1 MEAVGESRVSPAAP
15 ADGFDDALR
24 AVAGVEGWL
33 SPDQAEWLWRYGR
46 AVGAQGQIVEIGSY
60 RGRSTILLARAAAPG
75 VGVVAIDPHAGNDR
89 GPQQIEGTA
98 SEGEADH
105 QAFLANVRAAG
116 IENRVRHVRLP
127 SSGAVSEVQGEI
139 DLLYVDGAH
148 RYAPARD
155 DIRDWGARV
164 RPGGVML
171 VHDAFSSIGVTLALM
186 RLVYFGGRFRYEG
199 RTRSLAA
206 YVRTD
211 LSGRGRAGNALRQ
224 IGELPWFARNLIV
237 KVALATRFTPLARL
251 VGYRS
256 REWPY

>member
-1 MEAVGESRVSPAAP
+1 
-15 ADGFDDALR
+15 
-24 AVAGVEGWL
+24 
-33 SPDQAEWLWRYGR
+33 
-46 AVGAQGQIVEIGSY
+46 
-60 RGRSTILLARAAAPG
+60 
-75 VGVVAIDPHAGNDR
+75 
-89 GPQQIEGTA
+89 
-98 SEGEADH
+98 
-105 QAFLANVRAAG
+105 
-116 IENRVRHVRLP
+116 
-127 SSGAVSEVQGEI
+127 
-139 DLLYVDGAH
+139 
-148 RYAPARD
+148 
-155 DIRDWGARV
+155 
-164 RPGGVML
+164 ML

-237 KVALATRFTPLARL
+237 KVALATHFTPLARL

>member
-1 MEAVGESRVSPAAP
+1 METVGDAVAGGAP
-15 ADGFDDALR
+15 AREIDDVLR
-24 AVAGVEGWL
+24 AIAGVEGWL
-33 SPDQAEWLWRYGR
+33 SPDQAEWLWRRALAVQPQGR
-46 AVGAQGQIVEIGSY
+46 IVEIGSY
-60 RGRSTILLARAAAPG
+60 RGRSTILLASAAPEG
-75 VGVVAIDPHAGNDR
+75 VEVVAIDPHAGNDR

-105 QAFLANVRAAG
+105 QAFLANLRGAGVR
-116 IENRVRHVRLP
+116 ERVRHVRLP
-127 SSGAVSEVQGEI
+127 SSDAIGAVTGEI

-171 VHDAFSSIGVTLALM
+171 VHDSFSSIGVTLALV
-186 RLVYFGGRFRYEG
+186 RLAFFGGRFRYEG

-206 YVRTD
+206 YTRRD
-211 LSGRGRAGNALRQ
+211 MSGGERRRNALRQ
-224 IGELPWFARNLIV
+224 LGELPWFIRNVVV

>member
-1 MEAVGESRVSPAAP
+1 MEAVGESFAGPAATG
-15 ADGFDDALR
+15 GFDDALR

-33 SPDQAEWLWRYGR
+33 SPDQAEWLWRRAR
-46 AVGAQGQIVEIGSY
+46 AVRGEGQIVEIGSY
-60 RGRSTILLARAAAPG
+60 RGRSTILLARAAQPT

-89 GPQQIEGTA
+89 GPQQIEGTE

-105 QAFLANVRAAG
+105 QAFMANLRTAG
-116 IENRVRHVRLP
+116 IDDRVRHVRLP
-127 SSGAVSEVQGEI
+127 SSSAGREVDGEI

-171 VHDAFSSIGVTLALM
+171 VHDSFSSVGVTLALI
-186 RLVYFGGRFRYEG
+186 RLTFAGKRFRYDG

-206 YVRTD
+206 YVRAD
-211 LSGRGRAGNALRQ
+211 LSGRERVRNALRQ
-224 IGELPWFARNLIV
+224 AAELPWFARNLV
-237 KVALATRFTPLARL
+237 AKVALATGFTPLARL
-251 VGYRS
+251 VGYHS

>member
-1 MEAVGESRVSPAAP
+1 MEAVGESLAGAAAP
-15 ADGFDDALR
+15 DGLDDALR

-33 SPDQAEWLWRYGR
+33 SPDQAGWLWRRAR
-46 AVGAQGQIVEIGSY
+46 AVREDGQIVEIGSY
-60 RGRSTILLARAAAPG
+60 RGRSTILLARASQQS

-89 GPQQIEGTA
+89 GPQQIEGTE

-105 QAFLANVRAAG
+105 QAFLANLRAAG
-116 IENRVRHVRLP
+116 VDDRVRHVRAP
-127 SSGAVSEVQGEI
+127 ASSAGTAVDGEI

-155 DIRDWGARV
+155 DIRDWGRRV

-171 VHDAFSSIGVTLALM
+171 VHDAFSSIGVTLALI
-186 RLVYFGGRFRYEG
+186 RLTFAGGGFRYEG

-206 YVRTD
+206 YVRAD
-211 LSGRGRAGNALRQ
+211 LSASERVRNALRQ
-224 IGELPWFARNLIV
+224 AAELPWFARNLVV
-237 KVALATRFTPLARL
+237 KVALATGFTPLARL

>member
-1 MEAVGESRVSPAAP
+1 MKAVGEPVAGTAVAGGLDRV
-15 ADGFDDALR
+15 LR
-24 AVAGVEGWL
+24 AIAGVEGWL
-33 SPDQAEWLWRYGR
+33 SRDQAEWLWRR
-46 AVGAQGQIVEIGSY
+46 ALEVAPPGQIVEIGSY
-60 RGRSTILLARAAAPG
+60 RGRSTILLAGAAPEG
-75 VGVVAIDPHAGNDR
+75 VEVVAIDPHSGNDR

-105 QAFLANVRAAG
+105 QAFLANLRKAG
-116 IENRVRHVRLP
+116 VGDRVRHVRLP
-127 SSGAVSEVQGEI
+127 SADAGGEVEGVI

-171 VHDAFSSIGVTLALM
+171 VHDAFSSIGVTLALI
-186 RLVYFGGRFRYEG
+186 RLAFFRPRFRYEG

-206 YVRTD
+206 YVRRD
-211 LSGRGRAGNALRQ
+211 MAPRERIRSGLRQ
-224 IGELPWFARNLIV
+224 IGELPWFARNLVV
-237 KVALATRFTPLARL
+237 KVALATGFTPLARL